1 MTQNYDLLADLGG
14 TNVRFAL
21 VPAGEYTPESI
32 AKFRNRDYGSFEE
45 AALAYLND
53 VGNPKLSKACIAVAA
68 PVRGE
73 EIQLTNYSWHL
84 SAEPLRCQLALQ
96 QLLFVNDYLALAI
109 ALPDLKS
116 SERIQIGDDRS
127 SSSKTTR
134 LVIGPG
140 TGLGVC
146 GLLSNAKYD
155 VPMSGEGGHMF
166 FPARTTQEFELIQI
180 VSPKSSGASAEWLLN
195 SSGLERLHIG
205 LAKLLGRPVESIHA
219 EEITQQAL
227 AGDAECIETLNF
239 YCKFLGRI
247 AGDYALAYGATGGV
261 FLGGG
266 ILRNFP
272 EFLTASPFRR
282 EFEDKGVMSGYVQD
296 IPTFLITAP
305 NKTLWGAC
313 KWLRQT
319 EGNSSP
325 SLIG

>member
-1 MTQNYDLLADLGG
+1 MWLTLRMTETYDFVADLGG

-21 VPAGEYTPESI
+21 VPAGQHTPESI
-32 AKFRNRDYGSFEE
+32 AKFRNKDYGSFEE
-45 AALAYLND
+45 AARAYLDD

-68 PVRGE
+68 PVRGDD
-73 EIQLTNYSWHL
+73 IQLTNYTWQL
-84 SAEPLRCQLALQ
+84 SAEPLRRQLALQ
-96 QLLFVNDYLALAI
+96 QLLFINDYLALAI

-116 SERIQIGDDRS
+116 SERIQIGDNGS
-127 SSSKTTR
+127 LNSKNTC

-146 GLLSNAKYD
+146 GLLSNGKYD

-205 LAKLLGRPVESIHA
+205 LAKLSGRSVESIRA

-227 AGDAECIETLNF
+227 AGDAECIETLNC
-239 YCKFLGRI
+239 YCKFLGR
-247 AGDYALAYGATGGV
+247 ATGDYALAYGATGGV

-272 EFLTASPFRR
+272 EFLVTSPFRS
-282 EFEDKGVMSGYVQD
+282 EFEDKGIMCGYVHD
-296 IPTFLITAP
+296 IPTFLITAQS
-305 NKTLWGAC
+305 KTLWGAC
-313 KWLRQT
+313 KWLRQVHT
-319 EGNSSP
+319 S
-325 SLIG
+325 